1 MDPSPG
7 LATWALLIALSRR
20 STPASVKAFTVLSP
34 CHPLGQSG
42 SARPPCLTTSGGD
55 SETPSQRLHQP
66 NHPRSAVGGI
76 TVCYGTC
83 LQSPVSLVRSY
94 HQDCIIFGF
103 SLYRQNSAKILVELE
118 IWICKSDPSRII
130 DVFLNQD

>member
-7 LATWALLIALSRR
+7 LAMWALLIALSRHPP
-20 STPASVKAFTVLSP
+20 PASVKAFTVLSP

-66 NHPRSAVGGI
+66 NCPCSALPPSPPSLPPLLLPPPPSPPPLL
-76 TVCYGTC
+76 C
-83 LQSPVSLVRSY
+83 LQ
-94 HQDCIIFGF
+94 
-103 SLYRQNSAKILVELE
+103 A
-118 IWICKSDPSRII
+118 
-130 DVFLNQD
+130 LNLWT